1 MRYQEAIKVAV
12 SRAKKRGEE
21 FFVVYEGDGE
31 YEVAN
36 NFDMETW
43 YLGQDPIG
51 VATTD
56 GMYESFRR

>member
-1 MRYQEAIKVAV
+1 MRYQEAISVAI

-21 FFVVYEGDGE
+21 FFVVYEDGE

-36 NFDMETW
+36 NLDLETW

-56 GMYESFRR
+56 GMYESFRK